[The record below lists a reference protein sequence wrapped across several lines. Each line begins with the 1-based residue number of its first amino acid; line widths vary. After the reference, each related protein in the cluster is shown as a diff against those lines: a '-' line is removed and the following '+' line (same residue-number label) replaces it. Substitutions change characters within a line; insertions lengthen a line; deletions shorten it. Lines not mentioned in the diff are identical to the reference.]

1 MTGPREKIVNAV
13 LREITMDNFR
23 ECINLSVADAQRGF
37 VASNTYSLA
46 EAKADAVSVPL
57 AIYSDDRMVG
67 FIMYDFEPHEGRGY
81 ITRLMVDQRFQGNG
95 YGRRAMEHV
104 IDRLRRIPTCK
115 EIQTSFVPENA
126 TADSLYTSLGFD
138 RTGEMDEGEIV
149 LRLRVR

>member
-1 MTGPREKIVNAV
+1 MEAT

-23 ECINLSVADAQRGF
+23 ECIELSVADEQKGF

-46 EAKADAVSVPL
+46 EAKADGVSVPL

-67 FIMYDFEPHEGRGY
+67 FIMYDFEPKEDRGY

-95 YGRRAMEHV
+95 HGRSAMRQV
-104 IDRLRRIPTCK
+104 IDRLKQIPACK
-115 EIQTSFVPENA
+115 EIQTSFAPENT
-126 TADSLYTSLGFD
+126 TADGLYTSLGFD
-138 RTGEMDEGEIV
+138 RTGEMNEGEIV

>member
-23 ECINLSVADAQRGF
+23 ECIELSVAEEQKGF

-46 EAKADAVSVPL
+46 EAKADGVSVPL

-67 FIMYDFEPHEGRGY
+67 FIMYDFEPKEDRGY

-95 YGRRAMEHV
+95 HGRSAMRQV
-104 IDRLRRIPTCK
+104 IDRLKQIPACK
-115 EIQTSFVPENA
+115 EIQTSFAPENT
-126 TADSLYTSLGFD
+126 TADGLYTSLGFD
-138 RTGEMDEGEIV
+138 RTGEMNEGEIV